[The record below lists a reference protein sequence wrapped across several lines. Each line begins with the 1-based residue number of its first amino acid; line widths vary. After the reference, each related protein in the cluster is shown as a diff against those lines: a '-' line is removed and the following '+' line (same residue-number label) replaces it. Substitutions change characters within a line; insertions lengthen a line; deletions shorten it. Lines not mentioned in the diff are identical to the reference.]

1 MLSQSGF
8 DDRSLVESFYGEL
21 FNRFYSG
28 CNSSLRALLRGCAFG
43 IAPNRNKIVTFFIVA
58 PNRDVAEKL
67 TQHIDNIIQHAVE
80 LMPGIP
86 QTAICYNVPSEN
98 PVEESADLATSRQT
112 SSKLMVGKFFPNIS
126 LN

>member
-1 MLSQSGF
+1 MLFQSSF
-8 DDRSLVESFYGEL
+8 DDRSLIESFYGEL

-28 CNSSLRALLRGCAFG
+28 CNSSIRVLLRGCAFG

-67 TQHIDNIIQHAVE
+67 TQHIDTIIEQAVE

-86 QTAICYNVPSEN
+86 QTAICYEPAQN
-98 PVEESADLATSRQT
+98 PVEEPAKLENISQT
-112 SSKLMVGKFFPNIS
+112 ASKLMVGKFFPNIS
-126 LN
+126 LR

>member
-1 MLSQSGF
+1 MLSQSSF

-43 IAPNRNKIVTFFIVA
+43 IAPNRNNILTFFIVA

-67 TQHIDNIIQHAVE
+67 TQHIDNIIQQVVE

-86 QTAICYNVPSEN
+86 QTAICYNVSSEN
-98 PVEESADLATSRQT
+98 PVEESPKLENIRET
-112 SSKLMVGKFFPNIS
+112 SSKLMLGKFFPNI
-126 LN
+126 

>member
-1 MLSQSGF
+1 MLSQSSF

-28 CNSSLRALLRGCAFG
+28 CNSSSRLLLRGCAFG
-43 IAPNRNKIVTFFIVA
+43 IAPNRNQVITFFIVA

-67 TQHIDNIIQHAVE
+67 TQHIDGIIEQAVE

-86 QTAICYNVPSEN
+86 QTAICYNVSSEN
-98 PVEESADLATSRQT
+98 RLEASAALANSRK
-112 SSKLMVGKFFPNIS
+112 SSSNLMVGKFFPNIS
-126 LN
+126 FK